1 MLKAAGKALFV
12 TILLTLA
19 ACAQK
24 KPTTLRY
31 LLPPPP
37 EIPRLEWLATYSGEN
52 DFPKTEAE
60 RNMEKLAGKTPLRL
74 TAPAGIASDGKGRVF
89 VGDLQE
95 KNILVFDLNARK
107 SYFLLAKGNVE
118 PRQMTFDS
126 NGQLF
131 VADGAHHCVK
141 VYSSDGQ
148 LLRTYGS
155 REELQKPIGIAID
168 EQRHK
173 LYVSDG
179 LAHQVVVFAL
189 ESGEVLMV
197 LGTGFTSKQ
206 GGDLYNPAGLA
217 LAADGTLC
225 VVEHLNA
232 RISLFNPDGTF
243 QSFFGVRNAGAEGF
257 ENPRAA
263 AFDSEGNL
271 WVVDFRREALRAYTL
286 DGQLLFV
293 QEAPERDRMGF
304 STPVAIHIDANDE
317 IFVSDFAAGRF
328 SHWRYLSKLALAH
341 HPITDED
348 LELINKALTPVEEEY
363 IGPTPPK

>member
-1 MLKAAGKALFV
+1 MLKAAGKALFI
-12 TILLTLA
+12 TLLLILA
-19 ACAQK
+19 ACAPK
-24 KPTTLRY
+24 KSTTLRY

-37 EIPRLEWLATYSGEN
+37 ETPRLEWLATYSSED
-52 DFPKTEAE
+52 DFPKTEAQ
-60 RNMEKLAGKTPLRL
+60 RNMEKLAGEVHHRL
-74 TAPAGIASDGKGRVF
+74 TAPAGIASDGEGKVF

-95 KNILVFDLNARK
+95 QNIQVFDLNARR
-107 SYFLLAKGNVE
+107 SYFFLAKGDIE

-126 NGQLF
+126 NGMLY

-141 VYSSDGQ
+141 VYSRDGQ

-179 LAHQVVVFAL
+179 LAHQVVVFSL
-189 ESGEVLMV
+189 ETGEVLKI
-197 LGTGFTSKQ
+197 LGTGFTTKQ
-206 GGDLYNPAGLA
+206 QGDLYNPAGLA

-232 RISLFNPDGTF
+232 RISLFSPDGTF
-243 QSFFGVRNAGAEGF
+243 QSFFGVRNASAEGF

-271 WVVDFRREALRAYTL
+271 WVVDFRRNALRAYTL
-286 DGQLLFV
+286 NGKLLFV
-293 QEAPERDRMGF
+293 QQAPETNRMGF

-317 IFVSDFAAGRF
+317 IFVADFAAGRF
-328 SHWRYLSKLALAH
+328 SHWRYLSKSALAN
-341 HPITDED
+341 HPITDEE
-348 LELINKALTPVEEEY
+348 LELINKALSPIEKEDL
-363 IGPTPPK
+363 GPTPLK